1 MENKEN
7 KGDALKVWKPVK
19 QKLTIKNAI
28 SKDWLNEEAKN
39 EKEILKEIEK
49 KANRKYLTYKTNKYV
64 YDFQKSQTKAFTKII
79 REGKITLCNADKD
92 LLFMIYYLK
101 LVISIKS
108 QIQEVLVRKKKKEI
122 LLRA

>member
-1 MENKEN
+1 MK
-7 KGDALKVWKPVK
+7 KLKMKKKDLKK
-19 QKLTIKNAI
+19 QK
-28 SKDWLNEEAKN
+28 
-39 EKEILKEIEK
+39 K

-64 YDFQKSQTKAFTKII
+64 YDFQKSQTKSFTKII
-79 REGKITLCNADKD
+79 REGKITLYNADKD